1 MKRFVGSFFVLSSAP
16 QSSRCGAAP
25 QLRRRTPLS
34 RFPAREDR
42 LCPASSHT
50 GESSRSSLPLE
61 MPHIMSWRFVLTI
74 VGLILAAASALGSKP
89 NIVVILADDAGY
101 ADFGFTDG
109 ALVPTPH
116 LDRLAAS
123 GIICHQ
129 GYVTAS
135 TCTPSRMGLISGRYQ
150 QKFGAECN
158 VPIHPTPGYTEEDLG
173 LDTQEQTLGDVMQKQ
188 GYRTIAIGKW
198 HLGELPQYYPMNR
211 GFDEFYGFLGG
222 SRTYWPSDK
231 QSFDKKMRRDW
242 SAIDESEEISY
253 LTDDLTDAALAFIDR
268 NQETPFFIYLAYNA
282 VHGPFEAKEADLARS
297 PDLQS
302 KNRRLAAAM
311 TISLDENVGR
321 LRSQLESLGLLE
333 NTLIV
338 FLNDNGG
345 TPGGAHSNGEL
356 RGHKGSYWE
365 GGIRV
370 PFVVS
375 WPARL
380 PMGQSFMHPVS
391 SLDLMPTFVSAS
403 GGSLN
408 AFAEMDGVNLLP
420 YLRGERKGV
429 PHEAMF
435 WRFWRVAVAREGPW
449 KLIRVA
455 EDPLQESRALLS
467 PLILINLEND
477 PGETT
482 NLAAKF
488 PEKARELV
496 KRLQAWETELSQP
509 RWYDGRDWQHWQEE
523 QVKNHRMM
531 D

>member
-1 MKRFVGSFFVLSSAP
+1 MFRISG
-16 QSSRCGAAP
+16 
-25 QLRRRTPLS
+25 
-34 RFPAREDR
+34 REDR
-42 LCPASSHT
+42 LGPPSSCF
-50 GESSRSSLPLE
+50 GGSSRSSLPSE
-61 MPHIMSWRFVLTI
+61 IPEGMWRSVFQAIAAVS
-74 VGLILAAASALGSKP
+74 LAVTSALGSKP

-116 LDRLAAS
+116 LDRLAES
-123 GIICHQ
+123 GIVCQQ

-135 TCTPSRMGLISGRYQ
+135 TCTPSRMGLMAGRYQ

-158 VPIHPTPGYTEEDLG
+158 VPTHPTPGYTEEDLG
-173 LDTQEQTLGDVMQKQ
+173 LDTEEQTLGEVMQRQ

-198 HLGELPQYYPMNR
+198 HLGELPQYHPMNR

-231 QSFDKKMRRDW
+231 QSFGKKMRRDW
-242 SAIDESEEISY
+242 SAIDETEEISY
-253 LTDDLTDAALAFIDR
+253 LTDDLTDTALEFIDL
-268 NQETPFFIYLAYNA
+268 NQDNSFFIYLAYNA
-282 VHGPFEAKEADLARS
+282 VHGPFEAKEEDLARS
-297 PDLQS
+297 PYLQP

-321 LRSQLESLGLLE
+321 LRSHLESIGLLE

-345 TPGGAHSNGEL
+345 TSGGAHSNGAL

-375 WPARL
+375 WPARI

-408 AFAEMDGVNLLP
+408 TFAEMDGVDLLP
-420 YLRGERKGV
+420 FLTRELTGP
-429 PHEAMF
+429 PHDSMF

-449 KLIRVA
+449 KLIRIA
-455 EDPLQESRALLS
+455 EDPLQDSRALLS
-467 PLILINLEND
+467 PLVLINLDND

-482 NLAAKF
+482 NLAGIY

-496 KRLQAWETELSQP
+496 EGLEGWEAELSQP
-509 RWYDGRDWQHWQEE
+509 RWYDGRDWRHWQEE
-523 QVKNHRMM
+523 QVKNHRMGE
-531 D
+531 

>member
-1 MKRFVGSFFVLSSAP
+1 MAFGKQIIHS
-16 QSSRCGAAP
+16 
-25 QLRRRTPLS
+25 
-34 RFPAREDR
+34 
-42 LCPASSHT
+42 
-50 GESSRSSLPLE
+50 
-61 MPHIMSWRFVLTI
+61 
-74 VGLILAAASALGSKP
+74 ILAIATVLAVALGSKP

-116 LDRLAAS
+116 LDRLAES
-123 GIICHQ
+123 GIVCQQ

-135 TCTPSRMGLISGRYQ
+135 TCTPSRMGLMAGRYQ

-158 VPIHPTPGYTEEDLG
+158 VPTHPTPGYTEADLG
-173 LDTQEQTLGDVMQKQ
+173 LDTEEQTLGDVMQKR
-188 GYRTIAIGKW
+188 GYRTMAIGKW
-198 HLGELPQYYPMNR
+198 HLGELPQYHPMNR
-211 GFDEFYGFLGG
+211 GFHEFYGFLGG

-231 QSFDKKMRRDW
+231 QSFDKKMRRGRD
-242 SAIDESEEISY
+242 AINESEEISY
-253 LTDDLTDAALAFIDR
+253 LTEDLTDAALEFIDR
-268 NQETPFFIYLAYNA
+268 NQENPFFIYLAYNA

-297 PDLQS
+297 PDLQP
-302 KNRRLAAAM
+302 KNRRIAAAM

-345 TPGGAHSNGEL
+345 TPGGAHSNGAL

-380 PMGQSFMHPVS
+380 PMKQAFEHPVS

-403 GGSLN
+403 GGDLN
-408 AFAEMDGVNLLP
+408 TFGEMDGVDLLP
-420 YLRGERKGV
+420 YLTGERTAA
-429 PHEAMF
+429 PHEVMF
-435 WRFWRVAVAREGPW
+435 WRFWRVSVAREGPW

-455 EDPLQESRALLS
+455 EDPLQESRYLLS

-477 PGETT
+477 PKETT
-482 NLAAKF
+482 NLAGRY
-488 PEKARELV
+488 PEKTRVLV
-496 KRLQAWETELSQP
+496 KRLEAWETQLSQP

-523 QVKNHRMM
+523 QVKNHRMS